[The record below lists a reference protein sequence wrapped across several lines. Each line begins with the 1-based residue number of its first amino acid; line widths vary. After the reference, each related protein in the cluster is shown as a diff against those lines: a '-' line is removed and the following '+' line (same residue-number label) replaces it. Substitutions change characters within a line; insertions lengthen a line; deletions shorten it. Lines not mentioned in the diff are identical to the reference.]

1 MAQSC
6 AIYRCLGL
14 LIIRKYS
21 ILSSNSMVYLCYV
34 LNSQFFSIAPNH
46 VDILDNGGMII
57 IIQNSVFRLPIKK
70 TTGQYLME

>member
-1 MAQSC
+1 
-6 AIYRCLGL
+6 
-14 LIIRKYS
+14 
-21 ILSSNSMVYLCYV
+21 MVYLCYV